1 MKQSTPLLEMNGT
14 TAIAP
19 PLLEMTDVVAGYG
32 PTPVLFGVNMT
43 INEGDIAC
51 LLGRNGVGKTT
62 LLRSVIGLNA
72 LESGSISFAGRDITR
87 AATYQRA
94 REGIAYI
101 PQGREIIPYLSV
113 LDNLKMGLSAS
124 GKRARTKGSGVP
136 SEIFEFFPMLNE
148 HLNRQG
154 GLLSGGQQQQLAIAR
169 GLMCE
174 PKIMLLDEPTE
185 GIQPSIVQE
194 IEDTL
199 RRINKEK
206 GITIVVVEQKIEFAR
221 KLAQKFFIM
230 QKGVIVEKGTT
241 AELSDSLLKEYLAV

>member
-32 PTPVLFGVNMT
+32 QTPVLFGVNMT

-62 LLRSVIGLNA
+62 LLRSVIGLNS
-72 LESGSISFAGRDITR
+72 LESGRISFAGKDITR

-136 SEIFEFFPMLNE
+136 SEIFDFFPMLNE

-230 QKGVIVEKGTT
+230 KKGVIVEKGTT
-241 AELSDSLLKEYLAV
+241 AQLSDSLLKEYLAV